1 MNPPRQPARRQAVRL
16 PLTMPT
22 IGTGEL
28 KMQRVRN
35 RRLSRHTAPHRGFTL
50 MEVLLV
56 LAILGVIIGLVLPN
70 LLGQQKQAMIKSAR
84 VQVKGVES
92 ACEMYAVDH
101 SGELPASL
109 EELISSSGNDSNW
122 KGPYLK
128 DATSI
133 PADPWGSPIQY
144 VYPGQNQGGAD
155 RPDIWSMGPDR
166 QSNTADD
173 VTNWSKSS

>member
-1 MNPPRQPARRQAVRL
+1 M
-16 PLTMPT
+16 
-22 IGTGEL
+22 
-28 KMQRVRN
+28 KRV
-35 RRLSRHTAPHRGFTL
+35 HTARSQRAATRGGFTL

-70 LLGQQKQAMIKSAR
+70 LLGQQKEAQKRAAK
-84 VQVKGVES
+84 VLVKGVEQ

-101 SGELPASL
+101 GGELPNSL
-109 EELISSSGNDSNW
+109 EALIDNPGGDSNW

-128 DATSI
+128 ERQL

-144 VYPGQNQGGAD
+144 SYPAQNQASAD
-155 RPDIWSMGPDR
+155 RADVWSMGPDR

-173 VTNWSKSS
+173 ITNWSK